1 MHVSCSEIESFV
13 NSTVICRHQPI
24 MLIFSPIMLCC
35 SAQNFDLLCS
45 ILCSCMLKFDCS
57 IRVCSKII
65 NVMTVLLEYIKFYNA
80 NNNCGEC
87 SIRVYRSLLIF

>member
-1 MHVSCSEIESFV
+1 
-13 NSTVICRHQPI
+13 

-45 ILCSCMLKFDCS
+45 CMLKILTVLLEYIHKVID
-57 IRVCSKII
+57 V
-65 NVMTVLLEYIKFYNA
+65 VTVLLEYIKF

-87 SIRVYRSLLIF
+87 SIRVYRSLLIFLTKHFLLCWYYA